1 MLDASTAR
9 EVLEQSESRF
19 AQSKEIDVDLG
30 GVGESDS
37 AGLALLIE
45 WLRIA
50 RQGGQ
55 SIRFANVPAQIEALA
70 RISEVEDL
78 IGGEKGR
85 GREESRAD
93 EEVGL
98 EARPAAWAHCAGFS
112 SSGGGG
118 SSSNSSRSSSVSGGG
133 LPSKIS
139 NSRCCTHASRMNAY
153 GS

>member
-1 MLDASTAR
+1 MREAGVGRARLESLGGGRFRVSGVLDASTAR

-45 WLRIA
+45 WLRAA

-55 SIRFANVPAQIEALA
+55 VIRFANVPAQIEALA

-78 IGGEKGR
+78 ICGGEKQAEKK
-85 GREESRAD
+85 EEA
-93 EEVGL
+93 
-98 EARPAAWAHCAGFS
+98 
-112 SSGGGG
+112 
-118 SSSNSSRSSSVSGGG
+118 
-133 LPSKIS
+133 
-139 NSRCCTHASRMNAY
+139 
-153 GS
+153 

>member
-1 MLDASTAR
+1 MKESGVSRARLESLGNGRFRVSGVLDASTAR

-45 WLRIA
+45 WLRTT

-55 SIRFANVPAQIEALA
+55 AIRFANLPAQIEALA

-78 IGGEKGR
+78 IGGGEKKGEGEKR
-85 GREESRAD
+85 AEPMKKES
-93 EEVGL
+93 G
-98 EARPAAWAHCAGFS
+98 
-112 SSGGGG
+112 
-118 SSSNSSRSSSVSGGG
+118 
-133 LPSKIS
+133 
-139 NSRCCTHASRMNAY
+139 
-153 GS
+153 